1 MREEKKA
8 LIPAFSRMREKEEWC
23 VHSVG
28 PLPLAGE
35 GWVRAFFF
43 FGSAS

>member
-1 MREEKKA
+1 MKVKKT
-8 LIPAFSRMREKEEWC
+8 LIPTFSRKREKETQAAQAP
-23 VHSVG
+23 HKS

-43 FGSAS
+43 S